1 MYGVCGGGS
10 HGILRRARLL
20 LRTSFN
26 HRVGNRLGKL
36 VRLLVCVSSKPWC
49 HRARR
54 RRSLQLLSLPVPP
67 VVPPP
72 CRTPVRRDEGAL
84 AIGLS
89 WAVVRRVECRIRAA
103 ACSKKIKYIY
113 IYIYSTQ
120 KKDEKERGSGPV
132 GGTLK
137 PRPPLTYTAARSFP
151 LVAVVRT
158 PFFKHTSGCLN

>member
-54 RRSLQLLSLPVPP
+54 RRSLQLLLSLPVPP

-103 ACSKKIKYIY
+103 TYSKKYIY
-113 IYIYSTQ
+113 ICIYIAH
-120 KKDEKERGSGPV
+120 KKKMKKRGGPV
-132 GGTLK
+132 RWG
-137 PRPPLTYTAARSFP
+137 
-151 LVAVVRT
+151 VR
-158 PFFKHTSGCLN
+158 